1 MAAAFMAITGALG
14 GGGAAAGAATA
25 ASGMFAG
32 GSAAGVAASTAA
44 AGGGFASTLTTVLSI
59 GSALASIAQG
69 SAQAAALKDQAT
81 QVAVQDS
88 QSRAKDA
95 QERASLAEE
104 YADLTSEQAA
114 VQLAN
119 GLNPGVGTPASIRE
133 ASTKFAE
140 RNLSVSRENTKNR
153 STVARLQQRSLMKQA
168 SNARLGGFLG
178 AIGSFGRLY
187 QAVG

>member
-14 GGGAAAGAATA
+14 GGGAAVGAATA
-25 ASGMFAG
+25 ASSLFAG
-32 GSAAGVAASTAA
+32 GSAAGVAASTV
-44 AGGGFASTLTTVLSI
+44 AGGGLASTLTTVLSI

-69 SAQAAALKDQAT
+69 SAQAAALQDQAT

-88 QSRAKDA
+88 QSRARDA

-140 RNLSVSRENTKNR
+140 RNLSVSRENTRNR

-168 SNARLGGFLG
+168 SNARLGGLLG
-178 AIGSFGRLY
+178 AIGSAGRLFG
-187 QAVG
+187 AVG